1 MKWLVGRFKYAFEGL
16 RYAFKDRSIAFQC
29 FLGVLAFLAGIIF
42 QCSMTEWLWILLS
55 IVLVVSFEII
65 NSCIEGLV
73 DYISLKRDPRAK
85 NKERSKGKEN
95 QRYGSGC
102 GFFSELFCACCGTLY
117 LCA

>member
-73 DYISLKRDPRAK
+73 DYISLKKDPRAK
-85 NKERSKGKEN
+85 
-95 QRYGSGC
+95 
-102 GFFSELFCACCGTLY
+102 
-117 LCA
+117 

>member
-16 RYAFKDRSIAFQC
+16 GYAFKDKSIAFQC
-29 FLGVLAFLAGIIF
+29 FLGVLAIVAGIVF
-42 QCSMTEWLWILLS
+42 QCSMIEWLWIFLA

-85 NKERSKGKEN
+85 KIKDMAAAAVFLISCFAMAVAIIVFVPKLIN
-95 QRYGSGC
+95 
-102 GFFSELFCACCGTLY
+102 LL
-117 LCA
+117 